1 MAEKII
7 RIGGG
12 CAGWGDGVMAVPQL
26 VQGGQLDY
34 LIFDFLS
41 EFFMPVLGRMR
52 AQNPASGYAVD
63 FAGGLIAPSLAE
75 IARQGIKLVANAGG
89 VNPAACAAAF
99 ERMAAE
105 TGVRRKIA
113 YVAGDDLLPRAG
125 EFAEITEMFSG
136 EGWPDAPLTA
146 INAYLGAIPIAA
158 ALAQGA

>member
-1 MAEKII
+1 MVEKIV
-7 RIGGG
+7 RIGGA

-26 VQGGQLDY
+26 VKGGKLDY

-41 EFFMPVLGRMR
+41 EFFMPILGRMR
-52 AQNPASGYAVD
+52 AQNPALGYAMD

-105 TGVRRKIA
+105 AGVKLKVA
-113 YVAGDDLLPRAG
+113 YIAGDDLLDRAA
-125 EFAEITEMFSG
+125 EFAAG
-136 EGWPDAPLTA
+136 
-146 INAYLGAIPIAA
+146 
-158 ALAQGA
+158 